1 MKIIAGEAKNKTIKS
16 RKGTDT
22 RPTLGS
28 MKESSI
34 LNYSSICS

>member
-1 MKIIAGEAKNKTIKS
+1 MKIIAGDAKNKRIKS

-28 MKESSI
+28 MKESLFLS
-34 LNYSSICS
+34 